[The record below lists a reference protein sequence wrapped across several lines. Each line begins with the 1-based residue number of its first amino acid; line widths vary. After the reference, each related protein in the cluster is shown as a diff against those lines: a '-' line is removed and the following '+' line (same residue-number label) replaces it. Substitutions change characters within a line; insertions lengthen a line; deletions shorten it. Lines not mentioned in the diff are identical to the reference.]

1 MLVLTRKNGE
11 SIVIDNRITVT
22 VVRLTGNTVRLGIDA
37 PVEVPIQRSEICD
50 VPIGPAAEDDPA
62 DRLHECTIVS

>member
-22 VVRLTGNTVRLGIDA
+22 VVRLTGNTVRLGIEA
-37 PVEVPIQRSEICD
+37 PAEIPIQRSEICD
-50 VPIGPAAEDDPA
+50 VPIGAVTGDVLA
-62 DRLHECTIVS
+62 DALHECTIAH